1 MKKAKD
7 LLIRALTIDYVWT
20 MKEYLGPEYE
30 TALQIVKEIEAKA
43 WRW

>member
-20 MKEYLGPEYE
+20 MKKYLGSEYE
-30 TALQIVKEIEAKA
+30 NVLQLVKDIEVS
-43 WRW
+43 R